1 MRLLCID
8 HFFGQDIE
16 ALRLERGPHECW
28 SVGYAPFLQAARE
41 IFPEEVWSGIEAFFR
56 PEYAQARERY
66 AVRAGELLDRLYLT
80 YRFDCVCA
88 PSDTFFW
95 IRAVIE
101 RCHELGIPFTVLQKE
116 ATIPPGWLAGP
127 AREWGAIAPFIA
139 DHMMVSS
146 EHHAR
151 FWVNAGASAEIID
164 VTGQPRF
171 DVYARPERWRSLA
184 SQAIDVEARPTVL
197 FLTYDVNAYLPLIDR
212 TGMAP
217 WQQLRDETERVLL
230 ELAAAGEVNVLIK
243 GHPQPAEDQTAHL
256 AELGRA
262 PAVTVVDPQSDVR
275 YLITAVDAVIGF
287 QTTALL
293 ESLSAGRPTIYT
305 WWSDATAL
313 YAADLIPFHE
323 EREALEVVRSPAALR
338 AAIRAAVATDAVA
351 PARREAGRALVST
364 YIGPVDGRAAERCWV
379 AIAALVA
386 GARLRPPGIE
396 LQRRAL
402 RRRWR
407 SGAAAIASG
416 AVWTAAQRALP
427 HAYPGYRAAV
437 RRIRRSSALA
447 PEQVAREL
455 ARRRRIARERYAAA
469 RAGDGQ

>member
-8 HFFGQDIE
+8 HFFEQDIE
-16 ALRLERGPHECW
+16 ALSLARGSHDCW
-28 SVGYAPFLQAARE
+28 SVGYEPFLHAALE
-41 IFPEEVWSGIEAFFR
+41 EFPTEVATGIDAFFR
-56 PEYAQARERY
+56 PEHAAARDRY
-66 AVRAGELLDRLYLT
+66 ARRAAKLLDRLYLA

-101 RCHELGIPFTVLQKE
+101 RCQALGIPFTVLQKE
-116 ATIPPGWLAGP
+116 ATIPPGWLEGP
-127 AREWGAIAPFIA
+127 AREWGQISPFIA

-146 EHHAR
+146 DHHAQ
-151 FWVNAGASAEIID
+151 FWINAATPAEIID

-171 DVYARPERWRSLA
+171 DIYARPERWRPLRR
-184 SQAIDVEARPTVL
+184 QGIDVGTRPTVL

-212 TGMAP
+212 TGLVP
-217 WQQLRDETERVLL
+217 WQQLRDETERVLI

-262 PAVTVVDPQSDVR
+262 PGVTIVDPQADVR
-275 YLITAVDAVIGF
+275 YVITAVDAVIGF

-305 WWSDATAL
+305 WWSEATAL

-338 AAIRAAVATDAVA
+338 AAIRAAVAGGVA
-351 PARREAGRALVST
+351 QERREAGRALVST
-364 YIGPVDGRAAERCWV
+364 YIGPVDGNAATRCWE
-379 AIAALVA
+379 AMAKLA
-386 GARLRPPGIE
+386 GAARPTSAGRA
-396 LQRRAL
+396 LQRRAARL
-402 RRRWR
+402 RGLQGAGALGAGATWAIAERLMPFAYRAYR
-407 SGAAAIASG
+407 GAATRVRGPGG
-416 AVWTAAQRALP
+416 ALSR
-427 HAYPGYRAAV
+427 
-437 RRIRRSSALA
+437 
-447 PEQVAREL
+447 EQVTREI
-455 ARRRRIARERYAAA
+455 ARRRRVAAERRSAAA
-469 RAGDGQ
+469 GSLR